1 MDGFQKFL
9 MTDPSWAAGLS
20 MMQGQ
25 NPQAG
30 IQAAFQNQALLA
42 AQEEEARQKQA
53 QQVLGDAIAGGIT
66 QEAIGELARL
76 DPQTALKLQEMY
88 LESQSTKVRPWANP
102 ATGEMLWLDVKT
114 GMPVAD
120 PRGGKS
126 GGGIMPSAAPSTPI
140 PQEILDNPKALQTY
154 LETLAKENAK
164 AGAAGA
170 QKEKKASSFSDT
182 LGTMSG
188 YIDKL
193 QASGALLDS
202 TKSPIENMIQ
212 SARLSEVGQM
222 ASRSAGKPSQD
233 TLDAASNLIP
243 QLMQDMKK
251 ATGMTASEINSIPE
265 MELLKK
271 SLADP
276 SKSSYQT
283 LTEVLT
289 NLEKKY
295 GIQKP
300 SPNVSAVPDPSDAPR
315 VINFEDL
322 K

>member
-1 MDGFQKFL
+1 MDDINKFI
-9 MTDPSWAAGLS
+9 MG
-20 MMQGQ
+20 
-25 NPQAG
+25 NPQWNMGLAMLQG
-30 IQAAFQNQALLA
+30 ESPDVGLQRAQQAQLY
-42 AQEEEARQKQA
+42 QA
-53 QQVLGDAIAGGIT
+53 QQDRLANQEKIQQAMAGGLKNGIT
-66 QEAIGELARL
+66 PELIAEIAQY
-76 DPQTALKLQEMY
+76 DVDTALKMKAMY
-88 LESQSTKVRPWANP
+88 DEANSMKVRPWANP

-120 PRGGKS
+120 PRGAKA
-126 GGGIMPSAAPSTPI
+126 GGAMASTGAPSAPI

-170 QKEKKASSFSDT
+170 QKDKKASSFSDT
-182 LGTMSG
+182 LSTMRG
-188 YIDKL
+188 YINKL
-193 QASGALLDS
+193 QESGTLLDS

-212 SARLSEVGQM
+212 SARLSEAGQM
-222 ASRSAGKPSQD
+222 ASRASGKPSQD

-283 LTEVLT
+283 LTEVLA

-300 SPNVSAVPDPSDAPR
+300 PPNVSAVPALSNAPK

-322 K
+322 P